1 MVFTVY
7 SDMFEKLTSDEDS
20 IYIRDLINV
29 FGVST
34 NPFKIAKDEKGIVID
49 LYTSFNTKYRE
60 FVVVLLEMIAK
71 HPSGFETIDVDLEG
85 IECNESLFL
94 SLCAATNGSRQM
106 IAYTKQSFRTFL
118 ITENHIDF
126 DGGLVRILDRDEARV
141 VLNNIGQ
148 GDIIVDSVVAKGGS
162 KIKKTKNNGG

>member
-1 MVFTVY
+1 
-7 SDMFEKLTSDEDS
+7 
-20 IYIRDLINV
+20 
-29 FGVST
+29 
-34 NPFKIAKDEKGIVID
+34 
-49 LYTSFNTKYRE
+49 
-60 FVVVLLEMIAK
+60 
-71 HPSGFETIDVDLEG
+71 
-85 IECNESLFL
+85 
-94 SLCAATNGSRQM
+94 M